1 MVMNHLPVTNRQQF
15 RAWLAMHNQDASE
28 CWVDVKRGIPKADG
42 TFWYVDAVE
51 EALCFGWIDSTYKKL
66 APDQPASQRFVPRQP
81 GSAWSELNDWPVER
95 WRAIAGFDKVD
106 RSHQDGK
113 KIA

>member
-51 EALCFGWIDSTYKKL
+51 
-66 APDQPASQRFVPRQP
+66 
-81 GSAWSELNDWPVER
+81 
-95 WRAIAGFDKVD
+95 
-106 RSHQDGK
+106 
-113 KIA
+113 